1 MKKVIVIGSPGSG
14 KSTFSR
20 ELQQIT
26 GMKLFHLDLLY
37 HRPDRTTCPIEKFDD
52 KLTMIMDRDEWIID
66 GNYARTLQARLERCD
81 TVFWLDYPVDLC
93 LAGIHARIG
102 RPRPDMPW
110 IETEADE
117 EFLEFVQNFKT
128 DVEPGM
134 AKLIKACQPRNV
146 HRFTSRKEAANYLEN
161 LKIQASGSNAL

>member
-26 GMKLFHLDLLY
+26 GIKLFHLDLLF
-37 HRPDRTTCPIEKFDD
+37 HRPDRTTCPMEKFDD

-81 TVFWLDYPVDLC
+81 TVF
-93 LAGIHARIG
+93 
-102 RPRPDMPW
+102 
-110 IETEADE
+110 
-117 EFLEFVQNFKT
+117 
-128 DVEPGM
+128 
-134 AKLIKACQPRNV
+134 
-146 HRFTSRKEAANYLEN
+146 
-161 LKIQASGSNAL
+161 